1 MAYLG
6 KTPSQA
12 VRSRYY
18 YTATGGE
25 TSLSGSDDNSNV
37 LTFTDGNY
45 VDVSL
50 NGVAL
55 VAGTDYNTTTTN
67 TIAGLTALV
76 ASDVVEVIV
85 YDTFS
90 VFGGNMAANLN
101 FKDNVKANFGT
112 GNDLQ
117 IFHDGSNSIIRD
129 AGTGSL
135 KFQYGTSDG
144 VVFDSSGNVGIG
156 TSSPST
162 TLDLVGNW
170 VSNTGQLSIDTPSGE
185 TYSGLAILNNGTPK
199 GFLYHD
205 NSLGTLDL
213 QTYTTDALRFKT
225 NNAERMRI
233 DSSGS
238 ILIGKTVA
246 DSIGTD
252 GIEIDGANDRVLIT
266 RSDSEPLVLNRKTSD
281 GDIAIFRKD
290 GSTVGSIGT
299 VGGDLIIG
307 TGDTGLYFYDGA
319 TSVIPWKI
327 STNAASDN
335 YSDLGHPSYRWKDL
349 YLSGGVYL
357 GGTGSANH
365 LDDYEEGST
374 LVTATPSTSGTITLD
389 TGIDRLYY
397 TKVGRLVTLTGLLQ
411 PSAVSS
417 PTGTYV
423 TISPLPFT
431 VSSTSY
437 ARSSNTMAYRESGS
451 ASYTDYAN
459 AVVLES
465 GTSMFIYTD
474 ASTWN
479 NSPISQLQINISY
492 ITD

>member
-25 TSLSGSDDNSNV
+25 TSLSGADDNSNV

-67 TIAGLTALV
+67 TIGGLTALV

-101 FKDNVKANFGT
+101 FKDNIKANFGT

-117 IFHDGSNSIIRD
+117 IFHDGSDSIIRD

-156 TSSPST
+156 ISNPSDYYT
-162 TLDLVGNW
+162 NFNDLVLG
-170 VSNTGQLSIDTPSGE
+170 STSTHSGM
-185 TYSGLAILNNGTPK
+185 TIASGTSHDGTIAFADGTSGDAEYK
-199 GFLYHD
+199 GFIQYNH
-205 NSLGTLDL
+205 
-213 QTYTTDALRFKT
+213 T
-225 NNAERMRI
+225 NNAFGIGTNGVEAMRI
-233 DSSGS
+233 DSSGN
-238 ILIGKTVA
+238 LLVGKTAVDSNVA
-246 DSIGTD
+246 GFEAESGGKIAATRD
-252 GIEIDGANDRVLIT
+252 GSRTAIF
-266 RSDSEPLVLNRKTSD
+266 NRLTSD
-281 GDIAIFRKD
+281 GEIVAFRKD

-299 VGGDLIIG
+299 ASGGVSLG
-307 TGDTGLYFYDGA
+307 SGDTGLYFEPVSNEIRPFN
-319 TSVIPWKI
+319 TT
-327 STNAASDN
+327 TNASIDDAIN
-335 YSDLGHPSYRWKDL
+335 LGNSTKRFKNL

-357 GGTGSANH
+357 GGTGSANQ
-365 LDDYEEGST
+365 LSDYETGTWTPRLRGGTTEPGT
-374 LVTATPSTSGTITLD
+374 LTTGTGT
-389 TGIDRLYY
+389 Y
-397 TKVGRLVTLTGLLQ
+397 TKIGRLVTVTWDFYNVSTTGYSGTLSVDQITFSPSLSYMSGGNVMFNLMATFPTTTSNIVCHLTGSSDSILFYGSESQAGWTSLTHNAG
-411 PSAVSS
+411 PSARYMIGSL
-417 PTGTYV
+417 TYEA
-423 TISPLPFT
+423 T
-431 VSSTSY
+431 
-437 ARSSNTMAYRESGS
+437 
-451 ASYTDYAN
+451 
-459 AVVLES
+459 
-465 GTSMFIYTD
+465 
-474 ASTWN
+474 
-479 NSPISQLQINISY
+479 
-492 ITD
+492 